1 MSYRARF
8 ALSLTVTLALAI
20 GFSVRAQRGGE
31 RRRNRIPENSQ
42 LLESIKRLR
51 CSFSAATSGQ
61 WSDDGSAQ
69 ARTKEAPNGATV
81 TITNIDVQD
90 GTAEIG
96 GFFRGGENVNVKL
109 AGSTLHFLDISLNGN
124 LTVITVFAKETHDGR
139 LQAVYSHA
147 AYVQNGPGATAAP
160 EGTQYYGDCEPGR

>member
-1 MSYRARF
+1 MSYRSRL
-8 ALSLTVTLALAI
+8 ALSVTVAIALAI
-20 GFSVRAQRGGE
+20 GYSVRAQRREGRG
-31 RRRNRIPENSQ
+31 RNRIPDNSQ

-51 CSFSAATSGQ
+51 CSFSAATSGV
-61 WSDDGSAQ
+61 WNEDGSAQ

-96 GFFRGGENVNVKL
+96 GFFRGGDNVNVKL
-109 AGSTLHFLDISLNGN
+109 AGSTLHFLDIGLNGS
-124 LTVITVFAKETHDGR
+124 LTVVTVFAKETHDGR

-147 AYVQNGPGATAAP
+147 AYAQSRPGATPTP
-160 EGTQYYGDCEPGR
+160 EGTQYYGDCEPAR